1 MLHVQLSIVHPHSPA
16 STFTPYTTATLSIK
30 VTQGY
35 YLRPPPAPSPLLHT
49 LWNIFPLLP
58 PYPLVTQGYYLCP
71 PPAASPLLPTPWII
85 FPLLPPYPLSFSL
98 HNDCPTRADTCYGFL
113 EIVFPVIK

>member
-35 YLRPPPAPSPLLHT
+35 YLRPPPAPSPLLPT
-49 LWNIFPLLP
+49 IWN
-58 PYPLVTQGYYLCP
+58 
-71 PPAASPLLPTPWII
+71 I